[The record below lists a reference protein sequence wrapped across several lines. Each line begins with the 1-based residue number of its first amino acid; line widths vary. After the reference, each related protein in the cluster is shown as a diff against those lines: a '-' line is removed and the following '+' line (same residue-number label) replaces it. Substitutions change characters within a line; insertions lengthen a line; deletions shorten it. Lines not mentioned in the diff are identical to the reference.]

1 MMSAPFRVGKWL
13 PSDQEALDNWLGN
26 LVEVLDVEAPLHP
39 SIQELKDL
47 IENNA
52 DLFMLFHLMFSQVP
66 HKPPYNYNPGG
77 GPQVRSYLVLLQLL
91 NHILTTAPEF
101 DKTVMVGCP
110 INAILDWSMGTKAG
124 FAVFLN
130 ERVNRQL
137 KKILNE
143 WGRYLSSPESCYVLN
158 IDPVKGWFGENAM
171 AAMPDFVEDFQCDPS
186 RPHFGF
192 HSWDDFFTRQFRIG
206 RRPVASPEDDRVI
219 VNACESAP
227 YRIALGVKRRDR
239 FWIKAQPYSLEDM
252 LKGDSLMDAFVGGT
266 IYQAFLSPLS
276 YHRWHSPINGR
287 VLKAYNIEGTYYSE
301 TYSEGLDPS
310 GPSESQAYITSL
322 AARAVIFLEADD
334 PAIGIVC
341 FMGVGM
347 SEVSSCQITVKEG
360 ELVRK
365 GEQLGMF
372 HFGGSTYCLLFGPQV
387 KLEFNLHGQEPGLHA
402 GNIRLNEALAR
413 VC

>member
-1 MMSAPFRVGKWL
+1 MSAPYRVGKWL

-26 LVEVLDVEAPLHP
+26 LVDVVDIEAPLHP

-158 IDPVKGWFGENAM
+158 TDPVRGWFGENAM
-171 AAMPDFVEDFQCDPS
+171 AAMPEFVEDFQCDPS

-206 RRPVASPEDDRVI
+206 RRPVASPEDDRII

-227 YRIALGVKRRDR
+227 FRIALGVKRRDR

-252 LKGDSLMDAFVGGT
+252 LKGDSLMDAFIGGT

-287 VLKAYNIEGTYYSE
+287 VLKAYNLEGTYYSE

-310 GPSESQAYITSL
+310 GPNESQAYITSL

-334 PAIGIVC
+334 PAVGIVC

>member
-1 MMSAPFRVGKWL
+1 MSAPYRVGKWL

-26 LVEVLDVEAPLHP
+26 LVDVVDIEAPLHP

-143 WGRYLSSPESCYVLN
+143 WGRYLSSPESCSVLN
-158 IDPVKGWFGENAM
+158 TDPVRGWFGENAM
-171 AAMPDFVEDFQCDPS
+171 AAMPEFVEDFQCDPS

-206 RRPVASPEDDRVI
+206 RRPVASPEDDRII

-252 LKGDSLMDAFVGGT
+252 LKGDSLMDAFIGGT

-287 VLKAYNIEGTYYSE
+287 VLKAYNLEGTYYSE

-310 GPSESQAYITSL
+310 GPNESQAYITSL

-334 PAIGIVC
+334 PAVGIVC

>member
-1 MMSAPFRVGKWL
+1 MMSAPYRVGKWL

-26 LVEVLDVEAPLHP
+26 LVDVVDIEAPLHP

-143 WGRYLSSPESCYVLN
+143 WGRYLSSPESCSVLN
-158 IDPVKGWFGENAM
+158 TDPVRGWFGENAM
-171 AAMPDFVEDFQCDPS
+171 AAMPEFVEDFQCDPS

-206 RRPVASPEDDRVI
+206 RRPVASPEDDRII

-252 LKGDSLMDAFVGGT
+252 LKGDSLMDAFIGGT

-287 VLKAYNIEGTYYSE
+287 VLKAYNLEGTYYSE

-310 GPSESQAYITSL
+310 GPNESQAYITSL

-334 PAIGIVC
+334 PAVGIVC

>member
-1 MMSAPFRVGKWL
+1 MSAPYRVGKWL

-26 LVEVLDVEAPLHP
+26 LVDVVDIEAPLHP

-158 IDPVKGWFGENAM
+158 TDPVRGWFGENAM
-171 AAMPDFVEDFQCDPS
+171 AAMPEFVEDFQCDPS

-206 RRPVASPEDDRVI
+206 RRPVASPEDDRII

-252 LKGDSLMDAFVGGT
+252 LKGDSLMDAFIGGT

-287 VLKAYNIEGTYYSE
+287 VLKAYNLEGTYYSE

-310 GPSESQAYITSL
+310 GPNESQAYITSL

-334 PAIGIVC
+334 PAVGIVC